1 MATEKQYLN
10 GVWIRSH
17 RFPDGNEILNLSISR
32 DKVDEIC
39 AELKRH
45 GAATGWARLCIAQR
59 RNPDQKST
67 HSIFFDS
74 YTPKP
79 ATRTAPTSAQTQA
92 QNRFDDVPF

>member
-32 DKVDEIC
+32 DKIDEIC
-39 AELKRH
+39 AQLKQH

-59 RNPDQKST
+59 KTPDNKST

-74 YTPKP
+74 YQPKKSESPKP
-79 ATRTAPTSAQTQA
+79 KPGG
-92 QNRFDDVPF
+92 DEPPF

>member
-17 RFPDGNEILNLSISR
+17 RFADGNEILNISISR

-39 AELKRH
+39 AELKKH

-59 RNPDQKST
+59 KTPDKKST

-79 ATRTAPTSAQTQA
+79 ATRTAPTSAQAQA
-92 QNRFDDVPF
+92 QKRFDDVPF